1 MQNDVVVD
9 CRNVNRTFVSKDGE
23 RHAVLRS
30 INFRLRRGEFV
41 VIIGPSGC
49 GKSTLLN
56 MIAGFDRPSTGQ
68 ITIAGVEVREPG
80 PEKAMVFQDY
90 ALLPWLNARENVE
103 IGLRLKGLAKPERHE
118 IALHFLDLV
127 GLSHAAERPAYK
139 LSGGMQQRVSIA
151 RALALKPAVLLM
163 DEPFGALDAFQR
175 AIMHRELLRIWQTTQ
190 ATIIFV
196 THSLEEALVLGT
208 RVVAMTPGKVGF
220 QGEISNDLKRPR
232 DPLSPEF
239 LASKRRLFE
248 MLTAHLDIEVD
259 AFAE

>member
-9 CRNVNRTFVSKDGE
+9 CRNVSRIFVSKEGE
-23 RHAVLRS
+23 RNAVLRS
-30 INFRLRRGEFV
+30 INFQVRRGEFV
-41 VIIGPSGC
+41 VVIGPSGC

-56 MIAGFDRPSTGQ
+56 MVAGFDRPSSGQ
-68 ITIAGVEVREPG
+68 IRVSGAEVHGPG
-80 PEKAMVFQDY
+80 PDKAMVFQDY

-103 IGLRLKGLAKPERHE
+103 IGLKLKGLAKSERH
-118 IALHFLDLV
+118 ALALRFLELV
-127 GLSHAAERPAYK
+127 GLSHAVERPSYK

-151 RALALKPAVLLM
+151 RALALNPVVLLM

-175 AIMHRELLRIWQTTQ
+175 AIMHRELLRIWQTTR

-208 RVVAMTPGKVGF
+208 RVLAMTPGNLGL
-220 QGEISNDLKRPR
+220 QGEIHIELSRPR

-239 LASKRRLFE
+239 LDFKRRLFD
-248 MLTAHLDIEVD
+248 MLTAHLGTRTD

>member
-1 MQNDVVVD
+1 MQNEVVVD
-9 CRNVNRTFVSKDGE
+9 CHNVNRTFVSKDGQKN
-23 RHAVLRS
+23 AVLQS
-30 INFRLRRGEFV
+30 VNFRLRRGEFV

-56 MIAGFDRPSTGQ
+56 MIAGFDRPSTGR
-68 ITIAGVEVREPG
+68 ITIAGAEVEGPG
-80 PEKAMVFQDY
+80 PDKAMVFQDY

-103 IGLRLKGLAKPERHE
+103 IGLKLKGHSKTERRC
-118 IALHFLDLV
+118 IAMQFLELV
-127 GLSHAAERPAYK
+127 GLGHAAERPSYK

-208 RVVAMTPGKVGF
+208 RVVAMTPGNIGF
-220 QGEISNDLKRPR
+220 QGEISIDLNRPR

-239 LASKRRLFE
+239 LTIKRRLFE
-248 MLTAHLDIEVD
+248 MLTAHLDIKVD

>member
-1 MQNDVVVD
+1 MQNEIVVD
-9 CRNVNRTFVSKDGE
+9 CRNVNRTFLSKDGE
-23 RHAVLRS
+23 RNAVLQS
-30 INFRLRRGEFV
+30 VNFRLHRGEFV

-68 ITIAGVEVREPG
+68 ITIAGAEVDGPG
-80 PEKAMVFQDY
+80 PDKAMVFQEY

-103 IGLRLKGLAKPERHE
+103 IGLKLKGLPKTERRD
-118 IALHFLDLV
+118 IALQFLDLV
-127 GLSHAAERPAYK
+127 GLRHAAERPSYK

-196 THSLEEALVLGT
+196 THSLEEALVLGN
-208 RVVAMTPGKVGF
+208 RVVAMTPGNVGF
-220 QGEISNDLKRPR
+220 QGEIAIDLKRPR

-239 LASKRRLFE
+239 LAIKRRLFE